1 MKKYI
6 KQLIKLINYERDA
19 EIELMTNEIKNLSP
33 KKRESLGRAIN
44 KVKGK
49 YLGKQLGSQIV
60 QFGRSE
66 KIETEISVGDM
77 VLIST
82 GYPLRSDLT
91 GTVVEKGARFIKV
104 AFEKS
109 IPKWT
114 LKKKV
119 RIDLYA
125 NDVTFRRMED
135 NLMHLNTKGK
145 NALEYSLK
153 KRDPKENKKEK
164 YIGFKR
170 ISYDKIHIKILFFLN
185 INKDF
190 NEKYI
195 DFIDK
200 SLNESQKNAVRNAV
214 NTENFFLIHGPFG
227 TGKTRTLVEL
237 IQQEVR
243 QSNKVL
249 VTAESN
255 SAVDN
260 ILDRL
265 SQNKKLKITR
275 LGHPQRV
282 SKENIAY
289 SLAYKSENHQLTGKI
304 NKNYKRIEQISET
317 RDRFTKPTPQYR
329 RGFNDSDILYNAS
342 KGKGGRGISSSKMES
357 MANWLLENEKI
368 SEIHYKIKK
377 LENKIVK
384 DIINSSDIILST
396 NSTAAIE
403 EIART
408 KFNVVIVDEASQATI
423 PSILIPLS
431 KARRFILAGD
441 HKQLPP
447 TIISKKAHFLEKT
460 LFEELIKK
468 YPNKSSLLNVQYRMN
483 NFLMKFPN
491 SEFYNGNLKSDSSVD
506 DINLDEIID
515 LEELSRLKE
524 SDVEKQLHN
533 NLKPLLFIDTSNLKN
548 NEEKHL
554 KDSKSIINQSEAD
567 IATSIAKFYL
577 GTGIN
582 PKDIG
587 IISPY
592 ADQVNLIQD
601 KIPIEV
607 KSVDGFQ
614 GREKEIIII
623 STVRSNKNKDIGFLK
638 DLRRLNVA
646 ITRAKRKLIV
656 IGNKNTLKGNSTYS
670 KLIKFCA
677 KNDLLINFRHT

>member
-109 IPKWT
+109 IPKWA

-135 NLMHLNTKGK
+135 NLLHLNTKGK

-153 KRDPKENKKEK
+153 KRDPKENKK
-164 YIGFKR
+164 
-170 ISYDKIHIKILFFLN
+170 
-185 INKDF
+185 
-190 NEKYI
+190 EKYI

-243 QSNKVL
+243 QNNKVL

-282 SKENIAY
+282 SKENITY
-289 SLAYKSENHQLTGKI
+289 SLAYKAENHQLTGKI

-329 RGFNDSDILYNAS
+329 RGFSDSDILYNAS
-342 KGKGGRGISSSKMES
+342 KGKGGRGINSSKMES

-368 SEIHYKIKK
+368 SEIHDKIKK
-377 LENKIVK
+377 LENKIV
-384 DIINSSDIILST
+384 NSSDIILST

-468 YPNKSSLLNVQYRMN
+468 YPNKASLLNVQYRMN
-483 NFLMKFPN
+483 SFLMKFPN

-515 LEELSRLKE
+515 SEELSRLKE

-554 KDSKSIINQSEAD
+554 KDSKSIINQSEAA

-623 STVRSNKNKDIGFLK
+623 STVRSNKNGNIGFLK